1 MTVTLATANPA
12 IRARSD
18 HALWPAKPLGRVPV
32 DPSVLFAGH
41 AECSTC
47 GAFVRRLTRLAERTV
62 GVAAQGAAGAGNP
75 GWGPEGRD
83 AQAGGASCGA
93 QSARGLGEL
102 DRR

>member
-1 MTVTLATANPA
+1 MTVTLVAADMA

-62 GVAAQGAAGAGNP
+62 AGDFVAAWCSVCCGTTYFVAA
-75 GWGPEGRD
+75 
-83 AQAGGASCGA
+83 
-93 QSARGLGEL
+93 
-102 DRR
+102 